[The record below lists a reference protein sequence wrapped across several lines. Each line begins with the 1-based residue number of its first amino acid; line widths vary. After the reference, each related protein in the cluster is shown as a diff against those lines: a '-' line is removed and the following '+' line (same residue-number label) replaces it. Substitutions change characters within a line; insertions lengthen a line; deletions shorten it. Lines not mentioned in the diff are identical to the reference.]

1 MAKTI
6 ARRDE
11 FKVAGWDEDVSG
23 SSLEEAEKNKRPS
36 DQCVPHMNQFHLKQL
51 EPNGKKYLFFSYLNE
66 KQ

>member
-36 DQCVPHMNQFHLKQL
+36 DQCVHHMHQFHLKQL
-51 EPNGKKYLFFSYLNE
+51 EPNGKKIFIFFLFE
-66 KQ
+66 